1 MCPGRVNSSCSISG
15 TCRLTAL
22 STIFLLYRGG
32 QFYWSW
38 KPEYLE
44 KTTDLQQVID
54 KLYHIMLYR
63 LLLVV
68 FLSYTEINSFMLD
81 KFNDS
86 FGKCSCKS
94 NYHTIMSIL
103 ADFTCLEIK

>member
-1 MCPGRVNSSCSISG
+1 MSFDGTFNNISIISWWSVLLELETRVPGENHRP
-15 TCRLTAL
+15 A
-22 STIFLLYRGG
+22 
-32 QFYWSW
+32 
-38 KPEYLE
+38 E
-44 KTTDLQQVID
+44 VID

-103 ADFTCLEIK
+103 ADFTCLEMK